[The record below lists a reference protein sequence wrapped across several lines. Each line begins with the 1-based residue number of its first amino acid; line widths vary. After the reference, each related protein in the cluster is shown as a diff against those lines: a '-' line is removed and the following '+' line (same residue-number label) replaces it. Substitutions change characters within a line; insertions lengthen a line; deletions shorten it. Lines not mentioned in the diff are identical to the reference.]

1 MRWKW
6 TLAGA
11 VAIVLSYGAM
21 ALDDATVY
29 RMGREDGLFEDLTA
43 VAFFCASVIFF
54 ILFLR
59 GRSGNDLLI
68 FRTRRNVFFLFLSL
82 LFLFGAGE
90 EISWGQRIIGWD
102 TPGKWSQANLQG
114 ETNFH
119 NLNVFHRRDETG
131 ATKSGLTE
139 MITAE
144 RLFSLFWLGF
154 CIMVPLLH
162 LVWPAFRRLIERIGM
177 PIVPLLVG
185 LLFLANYF
193 IAEALK
199 SHAASRQLDWPLAE
213 IKEFLYGALFLII
226 AIYFATSR
234 TAHLTPAA
242 SATSPTPS
250 PGDVALPGAART
262 ASSG

>member
-11 VAIVLSYGAM
+11 VAIVLSYGAL

-43 VAFFCASVIFF
+43 VAFFSASLIFF

-59 GRSGNDLLI
+59 NRNGNDLLI
-68 FRTRRNVFFLFLSL
+68 FKTRRNVFFLLLSL

-102 TPGKWSQANLQG
+102 TPGRWGETNLQG

-131 ATKSGLTE
+131 ATKSGVML
-139 MITAE
+139 MLNAE
-144 RLFSLFWLGF
+144 RLFSVFWFGF
-154 CIMVPLLH
+154 CIIVPLLEMT
-162 LVWPAFRRLIERIGM
+162 WPAFRRLVQRIGM

-193 IAEALK
+193 IAKALEP
-199 SHAASRQLDWPLAE
+199 HAASRQLGWPLAE
-213 IKEFLYGALFLII
+213 IKEFLYGVLFLII
-226 AIYFATSR
+226 AIYFAASR
-234 TAHLTPAA
+234 TARPTPAA
-242 SATSPTPS
+242 STSPS
-250 PGDVALPGAART
+250 PADAAIAPTVRP